1 MMKKKQFDFRKM
13 SFYQIWVRSFCDGNG
28 DGIGD
33 LYGVY
38 DKLDYIKSLGV
49 DGIWFSPIFPSP
61 NADFGYD
68 ISDYKNIHPDY
79 GTLEQ
84 FQKVLD
90 RAHELGLKVLL
101 DLVINHTSDEHPWFI
116 ESCKGK
122 DNPYSDYYIW
132 RDPLGVKIEKNLE
145 EASEILTE
153 KRDELEDISGFPVD
167 QRKREKRKEKR
178 DSNRKRI
185 ENKAEQYRPPN
196 NWFSQF
202 EGLAWEYNEQR
213 GQYYLHI
220 FARKQP
226 DLNMDNPRVRE
237 EVKSIMR
244 FWLDLGVDGFR
255 EDVINF
261 ISKDPRLPD
270 GLPFVPVINGLPFY
284 KDGPNL
290 HRYLQEFR
298 ETALEYGAVQIGEAP
313 FTGVKKALTYIAG
326 KDRVLDM
333 LIQFDTMMADCF
345 MTEYIYHGF
354 RLRKLKRAFS
364 RWEYG
369 LQGKRAGRKGT
380 ACMAWN
386 ALYLENHDH
395 PRVVS
400 RYGNLHFWRASAT
413 MLAASYI
420 FQRGT
425 PFLYQGQ
432 ELGMTNIAL
441 DSIDQ
446 YLDVASKNAYHTFHL
461 REPVEKRLRRIQIS
475 TRDSARTPVQ
485 WSHGPG
491 AGFTVGTPWFA
502 VNPNYVKINAQDQEK
517 KAYSVLNF
525 YRRCLALRKTE
536 ETLLWGTYR
545 EYRHRHPKLFMYERR
560 YKGEVILVVC
570 SFADKPLSWKLP
582 RSLSR
587 KDAAGKEA
595 ELLLSNYPPAGPG
608 GRKEDSSS
616 KNRDSCSKRRNSPI
630 NETGK
635 KHFVKMAEIC
645 CPLRPYEAQVWR
657 LPGN

>member
-1 MMKKKQFDFRKM
+1 MKKKQFDFRKM
-13 SFYQIWVRSFCDGNG
+13 SFYQIWIRSFCDGNG

-38 DKLDYIKSLGV
+38 EKLDYIKSLGV

-61 NADFGYD
+61 NADYGYD

-84 FQKVLD
+84 FRKVLD

-132 RDPLGVKIEKNLE
+132 RDPLGAEK
-145 EASEILTE
+145 
-153 KRDELEDISGFPVD
+153 KRT
-167 QRKREKRKEKR
+167 
-178 DSNRKRI
+178 
-185 ENKAEQYRPPN
+185 PPN

-226 DLNMDNPRVRE
+226 DLNMDNPKVRE

-270 GLPFVPVINGLPFY
+270 GLPFLPVINGLPFY

-298 ETALEYGAVQIGEAP
+298 EVALEYGAVQIGEAP
-313 FTGVKKALTYIAG
+313 FTGVKKALSYIAG

-345 MTEYIYHGF
+345 MTEYVYHGF
-354 RLRKLKRAFS
+354 RLGKLKRAYS

-369 LQGKRAGRKGT
+369 LQGKRDRQKGT

-395 PRVVS
+395 PRVIS
-400 RYGNLHFWRASAT
+400 RYGSVRFWRESGT
-413 MLAASYI
+413 CLAASYI
-420 FQRGT
+420 FQQGC
-425 PFLYQGQ
+425 PFIYQGQ
-432 ELGMTNIAL
+432 EIGMTNIHL
-441 DSIDQ
+441 PSIDMYQ
-446 YLDVASKNAYHTFHL
+446 DIASKNAYHTFHKSESEEL
-461 REPVEKRLRRIQIS
+461 RLRRIHIS
-475 TRDSARTPVQ
+475 SRDSSRTPVQ
-485 WSHGPG
+485 WNNGEN
-491 AGFTVGTPWFA
+491 AGFSESKPWFY
-502 VNPNYVKINAQDQEK
+502 VNPNYKKVNAAAEENDPD
-517 KAYSVLNF
+517 SILNF
-525 YRRCLALRKTE
+525 YRKCLKLRKSS
-536 ETLLWGTYR
+536 ETLIYGNYTEYYR
-545 EYRHRHPKLFMYERR
+545 FSSKLFEYERSLADDR
-560 YKGEVILVVC
+560 YLIIC
-570 SFADKPLSWKLP
+570 SFA
-582 RSLSR
+582 
-587 KDAAGKEA
+587 
-595 ELLLSNYPPAGPG
+595 
-608 GRKEDSSS
+608 RKE
-616 KNRDSCSKRRNSPI
+616 
-630 NETGK
+630 TGLRMPSFWRKAK
-635 KHFVKMAEIC
+635 KELVLCNYSEKGSDVR
-645 CPLRPYEAQVWR
+645 LRPYEVR
-657 LPGN
+657 VFHIIN

>member
-1 MMKKKQFDFRKM
+1 MKKKQFDFRKM
-13 SFYQIWVRSFCDGNG
+13 SFYQIWIRSFCDGNG

-38 DKLDYIKSLGV
+38 EKLDYIKSLGV

-61 NADFGYD
+61 NADYGYD

-84 FQKVLD
+84 FRKVLD
-90 RAHELGLKVLL
+90 RAHGLGLKVLL

-132 RDPLGVKIEKNLE
+132 RDPLGAEK
-145 EASEILTE
+145 
-153 KRDELEDISGFPVD
+153 KRT
-167 QRKREKRKEKR
+167 
-178 DSNRKRI
+178 
-185 ENKAEQYRPPN
+185 PPN

-226 DLNMDNPRVRE
+226 DLNMDNPKVRE

-270 GLPFVPVINGLPFY
+270 GLPFLPVINGLPFY

-290 HRYLQEFR
+290 HKYLQEFR
-298 ETALEYGAVQIGEAP
+298 EVALEYGAVQIGEAP
-313 FTGVKKALTYIAG
+313 FTGVKKALSYIAG

-345 MTEYIYHGF
+345 MTEYVYHGF
-354 RLRKLKRAFS
+354 RLGKLKRAFS

-369 LQGKRAGRKGT
+369 LQGKRDRQKGT

-446 YLDVASKNAYHTFHL
+446 YLDVASKNAYYTFHL
-461 REPVEKRLRRIQIS
+461 REPIEKRLRRIQIS

-485 WSHGPG
+485 WSGDAG
-491 AGFTVGTPWFA
+491 AGFTSGTPWFTI
-502 VNPNYVKINAQDQEK
+502 NPNYVKINAQDQEK
-517 KAYSVLNF
+517 KPYSILNF
-525 YRRCLALRKTE
+525 YRRCLALRKSE
-536 ETLLWGTYR
+536 EILLWGTYR
-545 EYRHRHPKLFMYERR
+545 EHFRRHPQLFMYERR

-570 SFADKPLSWKLP
+570 SFSDKPLSWKLP

-587 KDAAGKEA
+587 KGAAGKRA
-595 ELLLSNYPPAGPG
+595 ELLLANYPRAGT
-608 GRKEDSSS
+608 
-616 KNRDSCSKRRNSPI
+616 RD
-630 NETGK
+630 GK
-635 KHFVKMAEIC
+635 KDSAWKEIRKRHFVRVSEIC
-645 CPLRPYEAQVWR
+645 RPLRPYEAQVWKIAE
-657 LPGN
+657 